1 VYKRVLIPLD
11 GSPAAEGVLPFIM
24 QIAGPLD
31 LEVVLLRVLEPI
43 APMAVEGTR
52 EVRLENVEERT
63 AEAHAYL
70 RPLADRLAMR
80 GVRAQTVVRR
90 GADVPGEI
98 HAAVREAGADL
109 VAMSTH
115 GREGLSRVLFGS
127 VAESVLR
134 HSDVPVFLM
143 RQAAAR

>member
-1 VYKRVLIPLD
+1 MYRRVLIPLD
-11 GSPAAEGVLPFIM
+11 GSRAAEGVLPFIM

-31 LEVVLLRVLEPI
+31 LDVVLLRVLEPI
-43 APMAVEGTR
+43 PPMAIEGTR

-70 RPLADRLAMR
+70 RPLADELAKR
-80 GVRAQTVVRR
+80 GARVQTVVRR
-90 GADVPGEI
+90 GAQVADEI
-98 HAAVREAGADL
+98 HAAVKEAGADL

-115 GREGLSRVLFGS
+115 GREGLSRILFGS

-143 RQAAAR
+143 RQAGAR